1 MKRCFTIFRKDIT
14 RFLPLWGGYC
24 LALLLAV
31 IGFGQWTLSS
41 VGRYHYT
48 YWVIHILT
56 VVYAPLC
63 AVTLFGD
70 LYHKARCQ
78 AIHALPISRLG
89 WFCTQAL
96 AGALFFLIPTALC
109 FTLTGGLISGSFV
122 KVCLLFALCYGLS
135 LTCVMLSGNR
145 LGAIAMYFA
154 AHALPLVLEWFYTR
168 FYQPYLPSVGLPMDS
183 ISPAISLQGIL
194 FNTLLDFHGNDVTA
208 FVLPGIAGVALTV
221 VAMLLYRFRKL
232 ERAGSFAAVRGLSY
246 LFLGAFSLIAAAV
259 LFLLLGHAREQFW
272 FLFLYVPVFYFAGAM
287 VVEKRFHVFRPG
299 NLLTLGILAAVL
311 FNSFW
316 IVKYDAF
323 GLLTYVPGSDR
334 VRSVKISVDSS
345 EIVGIDHFY
354 YDYEFFTKDGVTI
367 TDPEGI
373 ETVTQVHSRIL
384 PNAAFAGENR
394 MVYLTYTLKSGI
406 RVRRY
411 YPIPAGEKNYE
422 LFQEL
427 DKATSSTS
435 ALFGNVQWEDYV
447 NQVYYIR
454 VQSQGIGDREFYFAD
469 PSLTGDAGAGDV
481 KIRHPAMGLQ
491 FLKHL
496 QEDAR
501 EGNLRQFSSVQYTVT
516 VKSRDAWGREKTVVL
531 TLPHLYSAS
540 AQFLELTWEAARNL
554 PNKTITEEHNY
565 QQLLLDAMLP

>member
-1 MKRCFTIFRKDIT
+1 MKRYFTIFRKDVT

-31 IGFGQWTLSS
+31 IGFGQWTLSPA
-41 VGRYHYT
+41 GRYHYT

-63 AVTLFGD
+63 AITLFGD

-109 FTLTGGLISGSFV
+109 FALTGGLISGSFV

-154 AHALPLVLEWFYTR
+154 AHALPLVLEWFYTC
-168 FYQPYLPSVGLPMDS
+168 FYQPYLPSVGVPIVESVVPS
-183 ISPAISLQGIL
+183 ISPRGIL
-194 FNTLLDFHGNDVTA
+194 YRTLLNFYGTQMAA

-232 ERAGSFAAVRGLSY
+232 ERAGSFAAVRGLSH

-287 VVEKRFHVFRPG
+287 VVEKRFHVFRAG
-299 NLLTLGILAAVL
+299 NLFTLGILAAVL
-311 FNSFW
+311 FNSLW

-323 GLLTYVPGSDR
+323 GLLTYVPKSENVRR
-334 VRSVKISVDSS
+334 VEVYADVAGRWGLQYDHGFFSK
-345 EIVGIDHFY
+345 EGI
-354 YDYEFFTKDGVTI
+354 TI
-367 TDPEGI
+367 TDPEDI
-373 ETVTQVHSRIL
+373 EAVTQVHSQLLEKATVLDAR
-384 PNAAFAGENR
+384 R

-411 YPIPAGEKNYE
+411 YPIPTGEKSYE

-435 ALFGNVQWEDYV
+435 ALFGNVQLEDYV
-447 NQVYYIR
+447 NQVYYIH
-454 VQSQGIGDREFYFAD
+454 VQSEGIGDREFYFAD
-469 PSLTGDAGAGDV
+469 PSFTTDVGAGDV
-481 KIRHPAMGLQ
+481 KIHHPAMGLQ

-496 QEDAR
+496 REDAQ
-501 EGNLRQFSSVQYTVT
+501 EGNLRQLSYVQYTVT
-516 VKSRDAWGREKTVVL
+516 IKSRDAWGREKTVVL
-531 TLPHLYSAS
+531 TLPHLAGAS
-540 AQFLELTWEAARNL
+540 AQYLELTWEAARQL
-554 PNKTITEEHNY
+554 PQKTITEEHNY